1 MIIEKFCIGI
11 LLILLIGKPF
21 SAVRD
26 SALHQPA
33 ECRFRP
39 GGSRLRKGGRGTEK
53 LHCFI

>member
-21 SAVRD
+21 SDVRD
-26 SALHQPA
+26 SAMHQPA

-39 GGSRLRKGGRGTEK
+39 GGSRLRTGGRQGRGY
-53 LHCFI
+53 